1 MLEICLGGS
10 FGGCRGSRKGS
21 CVCVEKGVVAMIS
34 LLVGSLGYGVDEWE
48 KKGDHA
54 LVGQDVVA
62 MGIFFLEWWG
72 ELGT

>member
-1 MLEICLGGS
+1 M
-10 FGGCRGSRKGS
+10 
-21 CVCVEKGVVAMIS
+21 CVEKGVVAMIS

-62 MGIFFLEWWG
+62 MGMFFLEWWG